1 MPSLSLRGVTKA
13 YGTTTVLDNIS
24 LDLLPGELLVLL
36 GPSGC
41 GKTTLLRL
49 IAGLEQA
56 DGGEIYLG
64 ERRIDRLRPRD
75 RRVAMVFQNYALYP
89 HMSVEK
95 NIGFPLTVS
104 GLSRSE
110 TKARVK
116 ETADMLGLADRLNDK
131 PGRLSGGQRQRVA
144 LGRAIVRKP
153 DLFLLDEPLSN
164 LDADLRARMR
174 LEIVRIQQ
182 QLEVTTVYVTHDQ
195 TEALTMADRIAILHN
210 GRIIQTGTPE
220 DLYGDPAQ
228 LFVAEFIGQ
237 PKINIIRVSD
247 AQQLASL
254 FGATLADV
262 GVSAVH
268 WPILMGVRPEA
279 VTLDESGEHTGK
291 VIACEYLGDQYIVT
305 LDFAGNRLSTSGNQ
319 TAFETGREIR
329 LRIDSRS
336 LLFFDAATGQRL
348 RRA

>member
-1 MPSLSLRGVTKA
+1 MPSLSLKHITKT
-13 YGTTTVLDNIS
+13 YGATTVLDDIS
-24 LDLLPGELLVLL
+24 LDLSPGELLVLL

-49 IAGLEQA
+49 IAGLDQA
-56 DGGEIYLG
+56 DSGEIYLG

-75 RRVAMVFQNYALYP
+75 RQVAMVFQNYALYP

-95 NIGFPLTVS
+95 NIGFPLTVA

-110 TKARVK
+110 TRARVK
-116 ETADMLGLADRLNDK
+116 ETAGMLGLADRLADK

-153 DLFLLDEPLSN
+153 ALFLLDEPLSN

-174 LEIVRIQQ
+174 LEIVRIQK

-195 TEALTMADRIAILHN
+195 TEALTMADRIAILHE

-247 AQQLASL
+247 PQRLESL
-254 FGATLADV
+254 FGATLADA
-262 GVSAVH
+262 GIETAP
-268 WPILMGVRPEA
+268 WPILVGVRPEA
-279 VTLDESGEHTGK
+279 ITLDESGKHTGR
-291 VIACEYLGDQYIVT
+291 VVTCEYLGDQYVVT
-305 LDFAGNRLSTSGNQ
+305 LDYANNRLSVSGNES
-319 TAFETGREIR
+319 AYDPGLEVRFH
-329 LRIDSRS
+329 IDSRS
-336 LLFFDAATGQRL
+336 LLFFDAATEQRL
-348 RRA
+348 R

>member
-24 LDLLPGELLVLL
+24 LDLSPGELLVLL

-56 DGGEIYLG
+56 DGGEIHLG

-182 QLEVTTVYVTHDQ
+182 QLKVTTVYVTHDQ
-195 TEALTMADRIAILHN
+195 TEALTMADRIAIFHK

-237 PKINIIRVSD
+237 PKINVIRVSD
-247 AQQLASL
+247 AQQLAL
-254 FGATLADV
+254 LIGARLADA
-262 GVSAVH
+262 GVATAQ
-268 WPILMGVRPEA
+268 WPMLVGVRPEA
-279 VTLDESGEHTGK
+279 ITLDKSGEHTGK
-291 VIACEYLGDQYIVT
+291 VI
-305 LDFAGNRLSTSGNQ
+305 
-319 TAFETGREIR
+319 
-329 LRIDSRS
+329 
-336 LLFFDAATGQRL
+336 
-348 RRA
+348 

>member
-1 MPSLSLRGVTKA
+1 MPSLSLRAVTKT
-13 YGTTTVLDNIS
+13 YGAATVLDNIS
-24 LDLLPGELLVLL
+24 LDLSPGELLVLL

-56 DGGEIYLG
+56 NGGEIHLG

-104 GLSRSE
+104 GLSGSE
-110 TKARVK
+110 TKARVT
-116 ETADMLGLADRLNDK
+116 ETASMLGLADRLKDK

-174 LEIVRIQQ
+174 LEIVRIQK

-220 DLYGDPAQ
+220 DLYCDPAQ
-228 LFVAEFIGQ
+228 LFVAEY
-237 PKINIIRVSD
+237 
-247 AQQLASL
+247 L
-254 FGATLADV
+254 FR
-262 GVSAVH
+262 H
-268 WPILMGVRPEA
+268 
-279 VTLDESGEHTGK
+279 
-291 VIACEYLGDQYIVT
+291 
-305 LDFAGNRLSTSGNQ
+305 
-319 TAFETGREIR
+319 
-329 LRIDSRS
+329 
-336 LLFFDAATGQRL
+336 
-348 RRA
+348 RRQ